1 MNARPSK
8 LGRANKRCEKRSP
21 QYPKNYLLARLV
33 FIAIDSHM
41 TMQESINK

>member
-1 MNARPSK
+1 MPALVV

-21 QYPKNYLLARLV
+21 QYPKNNYVATLV
-33 FIAIDSHM
+33 FSVIVSHM

>member
-21 QYPKNYLLARLV
+21 QYPKNKYLATLV
-33 FIAIDSHM
+33 FIAIVSHM

>member
-21 QYPKNYLLARLV
+21 QYIKNYLLATLV
-33 FIAIDSHM
+33 FLVIVSHIR
-41 TMQESINK
+41 MQKA